1 MWSSAYLFTVLA
13 TVLAVVSAAPAD
25 IGPDAS
31 ENLTLC
37 TNNNF
42 VGACL
47 AIPIVPDGCQSFI
60 GGFTIMNKE
69 LSSAVIP
76 DGFILLSPV
85 PRDFGC
91 LSTGSNGQDEV
102 ALQGGSFANFAAI
115 PGVFAAQNF
124 DNDASSYS
132 CSVI

>member
-1 MWSSAYLFTVLA
+1 
-13 TVLAVVSAAPAD
+13 
-25 IGPDAS
+25 AS

-42 VGACL
+42 VGVCL
-47 AIPIVPDGCQSFI
+47 AIPIVPDGCQNFI

-76 DGFILLSPV
+76 SGFICTFFE
-85 PRDFGC
+85 DFGC